1 MRVWSSDVCSS
12 DLPIPPPRP
21 PTGSAATAR
30 RGNDRESDASCGDI
44 LLPLDMQAMLAPGD
58 EEPARADQRRPDPC
72 RLGGEGA
79 AEEPAAGDSPDQ
91 RRIAPPADHR
101 DRRQPQRSGQADLHA
116 PARQPAPA
124 YPLPLVPVSRR
135 YHQAQC
141 DATTPHLRLA
151 EPKNKI

>member
-58 EEPARADQRRPDPC
+58 EEPARDDQRRPDPC

-79 AEEPAAGDSPDQ
+79 EEEPAAGDCPEQPRIIQ
-91 RRIAPPADHR
+91 RDDTPHRPHPPAP
-101 DRRQPQRSGQADLHA
+101 RQAGP
-116 PARQPAPA
+116 PNPP
-124 YPLPLVPVSRR
+124 
-135 YHQAQC
+135 
-141 DATTPHLRLA
+141 
-151 EPKNKI
+151 